1 MSGPRFTVYPAIDIL
16 GGEVVRLRQGDYQQV
31 TRYAGDP
38 AGVAGR
44 LCEAGARFLH
54 VVDLDAA
61 RSGQSENEQAVRAIV
76 ETAASYGAAVQVGG
90 GIRTRDDIAR
100 WMEAGVARV
109 VIGTAVRNV
118 ELVAEWA
125 SEFGGDRLVAGLD
138 GRKGRLAVSGWLE
151 QTEWSIF
158 DLAREL
164 AKVGLVQALVTDVER
179 DGTGAGPNLDLALG
193 VQQAGL
199 FAIVSGGV
207 GSIDDVVAARRA
219 GLAGAVIGKALHDG
233 RIDLGELFRCL
244 AQEEEGGAC

>member
-1 MSGPRFTVYPAIDIL
+1 MSGLPFTVYPAIDIL

-31 TRYAGDP
+31 TRYGGHPEA
-38 AGVAGR
+38 VAGR

-61 RSGQSENEQAVRAIV
+61 RSGQSDNEPAVRAIV
-76 ETAASYGAAVQVGG
+76 ATATSYGALVQVGG
-90 GIRTRDDIAR
+90 GIRTRDAIAR
-100 WMEAGVARV
+100 WLDAGVARV
-109 VIGTAVRNV
+109 VIGTAVQHV
-118 ELVAEWA
+118 ELVADWA
-125 SEFGGDRLVAGLD
+125 SEFGGDRLIAGLD
-138 GRKGRLAVSGWLE
+138 GRRGRLAVSGWVE
-151 QTEWSIF
+151 QTERSIF

-193 VQQAGL
+193 VQQSGL

-219 GLAGAVIGKALHDG
+219 GLAGVVIGKALHDG
-233 RIDLGELFRCL
+233 RIDLAELFRRL
-244 AQEEEGGAC
+244 AQEGEGSPC

>member
-1 MSGPRFTVYPAIDIL
+1 MSGLPFTVYPAIDIL
-16 GGEVVRLRQGDYQQV
+16 GGEVVRLRQGDYRQV
-31 TRYAGDP
+31 TRYEGQP

-61 RSGQSENEQAVRAIV
+61 RSGQSENERAVRAIV
-76 ETAASYGAAVQVGG
+76 QTAASYGAAVQVGG
-90 GIRTRDDIAR
+90 GIRTRDAIAR
-100 WMEAGVARV
+100 WLEAGVARV
-109 VIGTAVRNV
+109 VIGTAVRKV

-125 SEFGGDRLVAGLD
+125 QEFGGHRLVAGLD

-151 QTEWSIF
+151 ETEWSVF

-164 AKVGLVQALVTDVER
+164 AKAGLVQALVTDVER
-179 DGTGAGPNLDLALG
+179 DGTGQGPNLELALA
-193 VQQAGL
+193 VQQSGL
-199 FAIVSGGV
+199 FAIASGGI
-207 GSIDDVVAARRA
+207 GSIEDVVAARRA

-233 RIDLGELFRCL
+233 RIQLGELFQRL